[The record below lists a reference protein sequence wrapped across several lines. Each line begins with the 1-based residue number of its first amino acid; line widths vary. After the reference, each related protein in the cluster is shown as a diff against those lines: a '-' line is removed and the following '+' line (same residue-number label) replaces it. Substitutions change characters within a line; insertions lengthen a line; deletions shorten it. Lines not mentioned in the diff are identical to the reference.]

1 MGDDPTV
8 DISRAIQQ
16 LEAER
21 SKLEAVLRQLP
32 LAVVIAEAPSGRMIL
47 GNEQVERILLH
58 PFVAAENVDGY
69 RVYRGIHQDGTLL
82 DPDEWPLARALAHG
96 ETTRE
101 REIDVI
107 RGDGSRGTIRVNAA
121 PIREADDS
129 ISAAVAVFE
138 DVTRRKRHES
148 SLAFLSRA
156 SEIVAVSLDYET
168 TLASIADLIVPY
180 LADWCVVDLLS
191 DSGNLR
197 RLAMK
202 HADPDQSP
210 LLDELAVR
218 YPMSVDHAVDPMT
231 VVETGQPSFHPVVS
245 LDEIERAAC
254 DEGHLTLLRQLG
266 IASYLCVPLIA
277 RGQTLGAI
285 SLVHSRSGRRY
296 DSDDLALA
304 EELAR
309 RVAIAIDNARL
320 FADERAS
327 RSRAEEGLKRL
338 SFLAN
343 ASRILSVSLDYDAT
357 LNELAHAVV
366 PDIADLCIIDV
377 IDAEGRLY
385 RPAVAYVHPAEEQAF
400 REVMNRASRSLDDGV
415 PTSNVLRNG
424 TPVILKQVAENM
436 IGHAASEEDAAII
449 NAAGFRSA
457 LILPIARHGTMLGAM
472 SLVSTSPNFYDES
485 DLPFFTDLAG
495 RAAISMENARL
506 YHQSQ
511 ISEAR
516 YRSLIEHAADTI
528 LVADDEGR
536 YLDAN
541 PAATD
546 LLGYSREELLT
557 MRVADITERGP
568 DWTESEYE
576 RFKAQGIWTGELDL
590 RHRNGSIIPVEATA
604 TVATVGDASLYLSV
618 IRDISHRRANEM
630 MQREFMTI
638 VTHDLK
644 SPLTSIKGFAQLMQR
659 RETYSPGA
667 VNAIVDQAQ
676 LLERLINDLLDAARL
691 EVGRSELRRTEV
703 DLVALVHSAAKY
715 SQALTRNHT
724 VRVEQETERL
734 TGLWDYDRIIQVTQN
749 LLTNAINYS
758 PEGGEIVVTVGVTPE
773 RGSREAFVTVRDSGV
788 GINRNAI
795 KHVFE
800 RFYRYDEHHASK
812 GLGLGLYISRSL
824 IEAHGGSISVDS
836 EPGIGS
842 TFRFTL
848 PIDTA

>member
-1 MGDDPTV
+1 
-8 DISRAIQQ
+8 
-16 LEAER
+16 
-21 SKLEAVLRQLP
+21 
-32 LAVVIAEAPSGRMIL
+32 
-47 GNEQVERILLH
+47 
-58 PFVAAENVDGY
+58 
-69 RVYRGIHQDGTLL
+69 
-82 DPDEWPLARALAHG
+82 
-96 ETTRE
+96 
-101 REIDVI
+101 
-107 RGDGSRGTIRVNAA
+107 
-121 PIREADDS
+121 
-129 ISAAVAVFE
+129 
-138 DVTRRKRHES
+138 
-148 SLAFLSRA
+148 
-156 SEIVAVSLDYET
+156 
-168 TLASIADLIVPY
+168 
-180 LADWCVVDLLS
+180 
-191 DSGNLR
+191 
-197 RLAMK
+197 
-202 HADPDQSP
+202 
-210 LLDELAVR
+210 
-218 YPMSVDHAVDPMT
+218 
-231 VVETGQPSFHPVVS
+231 
-245 LDEIERAAC
+245 
-254 DEGHLTLLRQLG
+254 
-266 IASYLCVPLIA
+266 
-277 RGQTLGAI
+277 
-285 SLVHSRSGRRY
+285 
-296 DSDDLALA
+296 
-304 EELAR
+304 
-309 RVAIAIDNARL
+309 
-320 FADERAS
+320 
-327 RSRAEEGLKRL
+327 
-338 SFLAN
+338 
-343 ASRILSVSLDYDAT
+343 
-357 LNELAHAVV
+357 
-366 PDIADLCIIDV
+366 
-377 IDAEGRLY
+377 
-385 RPAVAYVHPAEEQAF
+385 
-400 REVMNRASRSLDDGV
+400 
-415 PTSNVLRNG
+415 
-424 TPVILKQVAENM
+424 
-436 IGHAASEEDAAII
+436 
-449 NAAGFRSA
+449 
-457 LILPIARHGTMLGAM
+457 M

-576 RFKAQGIWTGELDL
+576 KFKAQGIWTGELDL

-703 DLVALVHSAAKY
+703 DLVALVQSAAKY

-773 RGSREAFVTVRDSGV
+773 RGSREASVTVRDSGV